1 MHGEEI
7 GTKSIVV
14 GGKWGSRVGRERSS
28 LVVGTALARLMN
40 ARQSTPAQND
50 QHDKHPISEPVGHV
64 PTDLMGDHHP
74 RPKDRAIDA
83 FRPDMSAPV
92 PPEEREA
99 YRPVTLK
106 VKRHFG
112 THQLRMRA

>member
-1 MHGEEI
+1 MAK
-7 GTKSIVV
+7 KSEPNQSWWAESGVPV
-14 GGKWGSRVGRERSS
+14 LVASEAV
-28 LVVGTALARLMN
+28 LVVGTSLARLMN
-40 ARQSTPAQND
+40 ARKSTPAQND

-64 PTDLMGDHHP
+64 ATDLMGDHHP
-74 RPKDRAIDA
+74 GPKDRAIDA